1 METCK
6 PLFGHG
12 TTWVC
17 LLHSKGMKDRKLAFP
32 RTGGADLAGAND
44 SDLIMPTFAS
54 PRDLEL
60 DNSAFIVLGTCSSF
74 SAKASHI
81 QNCVTYSATYQS
93 RAV

>member
-1 METCK
+1 
-6 PLFGHG
+6 
-12 TTWVC
+12 
-17 LLHSKGMKDRKLAFP
+17 MKERKLAFP
-32 RTGGADLAGAND
+32 GTGRADLAGTND
-44 SDLIMPTFAS
+44 SDLIMPTVAS

-60 DNSAFIVLGTCSSF
+60 DNSAFIVLGMCSSF

>member
-17 LLHSKGMKDRKLAFP
+17 LLHSKGVKDRKLAFP
-32 RTGGADLAGAND
+32 ETGGADLAAAND
-44 SDLIMPTFAS
+44 SDLIIPTFVC

-60 DNSAFIVLGTCSSF
+60 DNSAFIVLGMCSSF

-81 QNCVTYSATYQS
+81 QNCVTHSATYQS